1 MKQLLLYSLTVSLL
15 ATPQKSFSLDIDRAG
30 FYAAMKS
37 GNLDAINS
45 QLESIKND
53 TSTEGQ
59 AFEGALL
66 MKKAGVVKNP
76 FKKLSLFKQGH
87 TLLEKALETDSN
99 NAEFRFLRL
108 MIQENAPGML
118 NYNDD
123 IQTDSALIQSQFKKM
138 SPELQENVIDYSRRS
153 KVLTPANFKG

>member
-15 ATPQKSFSLDIDRAG
+15 ATPQKSFALDINRAG
-30 FYAAMKS
+30 FYTAMKS
-37 GNLDAINS
+37 GNLDEINS

-59 AFEGALL
+59 AFEGVLL
-66 MKKAGVVKNP
+66 MKKAGVVKGL
-76 FKKLSLFKQGH
+76 FKKLKLFKQGH
-87 TLLEKALETDSN
+87 ALLENALETDRDN
-99 NAEFRFLRL
+99 PEFRFLRL

-123 IQTDSALIQSQFKKM
+123 IETDSAIIQSAFKQM
-138 SPELQENVIDYSRRS
+138 SPELQGNVIEYSKRS
-153 KVLTPANFKG
+153 KVLASANFKS